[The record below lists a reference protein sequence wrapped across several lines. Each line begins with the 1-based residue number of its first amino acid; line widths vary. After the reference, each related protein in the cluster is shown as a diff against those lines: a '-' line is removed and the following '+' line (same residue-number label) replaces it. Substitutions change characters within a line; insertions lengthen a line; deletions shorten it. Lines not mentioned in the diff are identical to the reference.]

1 MKSWIPFTLPGLEI
15 TEVEEKEQKLIIH
28 ARGAKK
34 QAKCPECQHSS
45 SRRHSNYTRT
55 IKDLP
60 ISLKL
65 VEIHLA
71 IQRFRCANTNC
82 SQRTFAEQHLAV
94 VPRRVRR
101 TDRLSENITE
111 IGIALGGQ
119 AGARLAGKLRMP
131 VSGSTIL
138 RLLRQIV
145 LPSFATPRVIGID
158 DWAFRKGR
166 KYGTLIVDHERGKPI
181 DLLPAR
187 DCETVMTWLEN
198 HPTIEV
204 VTRDRS
210 GEYRE
215 AVTQALPDAIQIAD
229 RWHLLKNLGQ
239 AVQRHITRRYKVLSQ
254 VVAYSISGQTDP
266 NIKTKQRRYDRGPAG
281 DMIHEARTEKREALF
296 AAVKAR
302 RAEGAY
308 ITNIAKEF
316 NLSRPTVIKW
326 TNYDTLPPD
335 ARGRFKNKCLIDD
348 YIPYLQK
355 RIIAGC
361 HNQTQ
366 LWREI
371 CKLGFTG
378 KRPLVTRWIR
388 QNYKTN
394 GQALEILPRE
404 YPDVIIP
411 SYRELSWL
419 LIRHTEEL
427 EEDEKQVVAALIQDD
442 KVAEL
447 RQLAHQFMK
456 MIRQGTSCQWQSWL
470 ESSCESTVQELRNFA
485 LGLKKDSSAIYEA
498 IRQPWSNGATEGHV
512 NRLKFLKRQ
521 MYGRANFDLLRLR
534 VLLVD

>member
-15 TEVEEKEQKLIIH
+15 TEVEEKEQQLIIH

-34 QAKCPECQHSS
+34 QAKCPKCQQIS
-45 SRRHSNYTRT
+45 SRRHSSYTRT
-55 IKDLP
+55 IQDLP
-60 ISLKL
+60 IGLKL

-71 IQRFRCANTNC
+71 IRRLRCTNTGC
-82 SQRTFAEQHLAV
+82 SKRTFAEQHLV
-94 VPRRVRR
+94 VPRRGRR
-101 TDRLSENITE
+101 TSRLSENMTE
-111 IGIALGGQ
+111 IGIALGGL
-119 AGARLAGKLRMP
+119 AGARLAGKLHMP

-145 LPSFATPRVIGID
+145 LPAMATPQVIGID

-166 KYGTLIVDHERGKPI
+166 QYGTLIVDHERGKPI
-181 DLLPAR
+181 ELLPER
-187 DCETVMTWLEN
+187 DRETVIAWLEN

-210 GEYRE
+210 GEYRD
-215 AVTQALPDAIQIAD
+215 AITQALPNAVQIAD

-239 AVQRHITRRYKVLSQ
+239 AVQRHITRRYKPLSR
-254 VVAYSISGQTDP
+254 VVAYVISGQTDAD
-266 NIKTKQRRYDRGPAG
+266 IKTKQRRHARGPAG
-281 DMIHEARTEKREALF
+281 DMLHEARTEKREALF

-308 ITNIAKEF
+308 ITDIAKAF

-326 TNYDTLPPD
+326 VNYDTLPPD
-335 ARGRFKNKCLIDD
+335 TRGRFKNKCLIDD

-355 RIIAGC
+355 RITAGC

-378 KRPLVTRWIR
+378 KRPLVARWIL

-404 YPDVIIP
+404 NPDVAIP

-427 EEDEKQVVAALIQDD
+427 EEDEKQIVTALIQDN

-447 RQLAHQFMK
+447 RQLAHQFMN
-456 MIRQGTSCQWQSWL
+456 MLRHGTSCQWQSWL

-485 LGLKKDSSAIYEA
+485 LGLKKDRSAIYEA

-534 VLLVD
+534 VLLVN